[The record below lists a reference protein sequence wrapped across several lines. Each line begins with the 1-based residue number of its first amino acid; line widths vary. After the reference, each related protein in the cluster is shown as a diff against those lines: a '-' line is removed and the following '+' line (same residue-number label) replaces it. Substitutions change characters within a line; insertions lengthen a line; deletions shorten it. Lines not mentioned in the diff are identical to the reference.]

1 MKVIGITGGVGAGKS
16 AILKYISQNYNAEI
30 LLADEVAHIVKEP
43 GEICYKPLIEL
54 LGEDVLQKNEESD
67 LTDELQTTEKPDRT
81 DESQANDVKESANES
96 QTTKIT
102 MKDELQTTKSDI
114 DSNMKQTTD
123 LSSSQDERTENI
135 IENAKQLPKIDRK
148 KMAEKI
154 FSDAVILEK
163 VNQLIHPAV
172 KKYIVDAIE
181 RARNEGKLDYFFVEA
196 ALLIEDH
203 YDQVVDEMW
212 YIDADPTIRRERLK
226 ETRGY
231 SDEKVDAIMATQLS
245 ADEYR
250 KHCKVVI
257 NNSTT
262 KEAAY
267 EQIDKALA

>member
-16 AILKYISQNYNAEI
+16 AILKYIQQNYNATI

-43 GEICYKPLIEL
+43 GEICYRPLIDI
-54 LGEDVLQKNEESD
+54 LGEDVLQATETDRMRTTDNEGGD
-67 LTDELQTTEKPDRT
+67 VKHDATDVVAEDKTGEM
-81 DESQANDVKESANES
+81 SQAKH
-96 QTTKIT
+96 
-102 MKDELQTTKSDI
+102 
-114 DSNMKQTTD
+114 
-123 LSSSQDERTENI
+123 
-135 IENAKQLPKIDRK
+135 QLPRIDRS

-154 FSDAVILEK
+154 FHDPIILEK

-172 KKYIVDAIE
+172 KEYIIAAIAE
-181 RARNEGKLDYFFVEA
+181 ARKEGKVDYFFVEA

-212 YIDADPTIRRERLK
+212 YIDASPEIRRIRLK

-231 SDEKVDAIMATQLS
+231 SDEKVDAIMSRQLS
-245 ADEYR
+245 AAEYH

-257 NNSTT
+257 DNSTT

-267 EQIDKALA
+267 AQINQALSAEG